1 MLIHTRAKTR
11 IFQVSFH
18 GLCLCMHSGKFNTAH
33 VLHAAPRGRLA
44 VSRMP
49 RASDLILHH
58 RNSAN
63 GHQLDL
69 QFPCMA
75 SIRRRTLQATIRCP
89 FLFLNEPCVTRHAA
103 ARKLLRFHLVSEFD
117 RTRRCFD
124 VATLSGCHRPGLVA
138 EVAGPCSRRAPVTL
152 RDTGARGDRLT
163 ARSTNGTHARH

>member
-1 MLIHTRAKTR
+1 MSYTL
-11 IFQVSFH
+11 S
-18 GLCLCMHSGKFNTAH
+18 CLEHRCARLTHSSS
-33 VLHAAPRGRLA
+33 VA
-44 VSRMP
+44 VSRML

-58 RNSAN
+58 RNSPN
-63 GHQLDL
+63 GHQLDR
-69 QFPCMA
+69 QFSMP

-89 FLFLNEPCVTRHAA
+89 FLFLNEPCGTRHAA